1 MGEKYQP
8 SYTAIYHENHDN
20 DRNVKIPQSSIVAL
34 VSCGQTTTVEFDLK
48 LTELD
53 GTHAWYYKANE
64 EPMDKRS

>member
-1 MGEKYQP
+1 MRITTMTGM
-8 SYTAIYHENHDN
+8 S
-20 DRNVKIPQSSIVAL
+20 RSPQSSIVAL